1 MKKGFTLIEL
11 LVVVAIVALL
21 LAIIMPVLGKAR
33 EGARVTAVG
42 AELYTIG
49 LALEAYGLD
58 NEEKFPPTRASCM
71 ILSHFHQLP
80 DELVA
85 GKYLPERP
93 KKYGPMSTAFEDRF
107 NPDHTYKYHAAGDLI
122 MNMGSRAMKN
132 RSKLWV
138 PDGFPEVEK
147 EDGAFYNNP
156 KTSPVTWVVYSQG
169 PNFDENDHTIMSMR
183 YPVPSSTWYNPS
195 ERKGCITRIR
205 LIKGR
210 HVGSF

>member
-11 LVVVAIVALL
+11 LVVVAIVAIL

-58 NEEKFPPTRASCM
+58 NEDKFPPTRASCM
-71 ILSHFHQLP
+71 IQSHFHQLP
-80 DELVA
+80 DELVSY
-85 GKYLPERP
+85 GYLPDRP
-93 KKYGPMSTAFEDRF
+93 KKYGAMSSDFEDRY
-107 NPDHTYKYHAAGDLI
+107 NLGHTYKYQAPGDLI
-122 MNMGSRAMKN
+122 LNMGRRPRKN
-132 RSKLWV
+132 LSVLWV
-138 PDGFPEVEK
+138 PDGFPDVEK
-147 EDGAFYNNP
+147 EDGVFYNDP
-156 KTSPVTWVVYSQG
+156 KTSPVTWVVYSPG
-169 PNFDENDHTIMSMR
+169 PNFNKNDPTIMSMR

-195 ERKGCITRIR
+195 KRKGCITRIR